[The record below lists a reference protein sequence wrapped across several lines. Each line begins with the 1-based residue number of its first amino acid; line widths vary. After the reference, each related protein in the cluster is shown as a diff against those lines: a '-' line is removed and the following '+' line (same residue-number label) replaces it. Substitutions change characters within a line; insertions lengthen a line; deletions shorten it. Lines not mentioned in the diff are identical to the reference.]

1 VIKAVIFDLGG
12 VLFTNGTKKFIQ
24 DVSQTYDLDPQLVKE
39 VMDGELGSQY
49 REAKITRDE
58 FWRAA
63 LEKLSISESI
73 DSLERQWIDGY
84 ELIEGTKD
92 IILELSKKYKVFY
105 LSDNVRERV
114 DKINSKYNFLEWF
127 EDGIFSH
134 EVGVRKPNPE
144 IYKYT
149 LKKAQVNPNEAIF
162 IDDKQSA
169 LDPAKEMG
177 ITTILFE
184 SPEQLRTRLVEV
196 LGTEIHK

>member
-1 VIKAVIFDLGG
+1 MIKAVIFDLGG